1 MSVSFSKLNPRV
13 ALSEI
18 ARDFHTRGW
27 MAGTAGNLSA
37 RADKSSFWITASGKS
52 KGRLDEQDFVRVDIA
67 SGEVID
73 SIRDTNKPSAE
84 TAIHRAIYQLFSDAG
99 ACLHVHTIDACLTT
113 ADLDASVDHL
123 RLPNIELLKGFNI
136 WEQDPQIDL
145 PLFENMLS
153 VEAIAKNI
161 YERFSKQSPPL
172 TALMIKSHGMTVWG
186 KDLQEAYNRVE
197 AGEFIMSYLARKK
210 KYAST

>member
-18 ARDFHTRGW
+18 ARDFHARGW

-73 SIRDTNKPSAE
+73 YIRDTNKPSAE
-84 TAIHRAIYQLFSDAG
+84 TAIHRAIYQLFADAG
-99 ACLHVHTIDACLTT
+99 ACLHVHTVDACLAT
-113 ADLDASVDHL
+113 ADLDASADRL
-123 RLPNIELLKGFNI
+123 RLPNIELVKGFNV
-136 WEQDPQIDL
+136 WEQNPQVDL
-145 PLFENMLS
+145 PLFENILS
-153 VEAIAKNI
+153 VETIANNI
-161 YERFSKQSPPL
+161 SERFSKYPPSIS
-172 TALMIKSHGMTVWG
+172 ALMIKAHGMTIWG

-197 AGEFIMSYLARKK
+197 TGEFIMSYLARKK
-210 KYAST
+210 CWAG